1 MSSNLTYILRG
12 LLYRD
17 NRASKWIDILSN
29 HEDVFAK
36 FDIRPPKIIVGLSVT
51 LPAERKF
58 LQGVWTFPAALDT
71 GLNRTLEIDERHLE
85 KWAGTRKSYLRI
97 IKTNQQSDNG
107 RYDECAVN
115 IWLHRSPYTNPKSD
129 RYDKPLHLE
138 NSGSIR
144 VMHPLADRLKP
155 RLPILGLQALID
167 TDLDLKVETRRG
179 VFVIWRSKTFPF
191 LRVLE
196 GFRS

>member
-1 MSSNLTYILRG
+1 LIDVISNY
-12 LLYRD
+12 
-17 NRASKWIDILSN
+17 
-29 HEDVFAK
+29 EDVFEK

-58 LQGVWTFPAALDT
+58 PPGVWTFPAALDT

-97 IKTNQQSDNG
+97 IKANQQSDNG
-107 RYDECAVN
+107 PYDECAVN

-144 VMHPLADRLKP
+144 VMHPIADKLKP

-167 TDLDLKVETRRG
+167 NDLDLKIETRRG
-179 VFVIWRSKTFPF
+179 VFVIRRSKRLPF
-191 LRVLE
+191 LRFLE
-196 GFRS
+196 ASRS